1 MYFVF
6 ASAMPPVPV
15 PSALKTGQCV
25 RAGVVPW
32 CVIQSAAHMPRA
44 SDRAHGVQG
53 TDYHDPPPLPVQL
66 LREHAAR
73 GQLVVCG
80 HSLGAMAALGA
91 VMTASLQEGQQ
102 GASAQIAL
110 HDAAATGAESDCEGG
125 GSESPVGETQSG
137 AALVCGST
145 PGSAPELAR
154 DAARTREDAWPADDE
169 SVGSGWEC
177 SDLGEG
183 GVHAEA
189 GAGQRWGALEGLE
202 HVVLLSPATMMWPL
216 WYQSLLPSDWW
227 THPPSWC
234 LFPSVILV
242 SLHAPPSAPHCPCAR
257 PHSGL
262 FTSLLLPGKPV
273 VSHAAHSAQR
283 ERTRCASS
291 LIECVCVCVCVCV
304 YYACMETG
312 QERSKRGWL
321 KAIP

>member
-1 MYFVF
+1 
-6 ASAMPPVPV
+6 MPPVPV

-110 HDAAATGAESDCEGG
+110 DDAAATGAESDCEGG

-154 DAARTREDAWPADDE
+154 DAARTRDDAWPADDE

-189 GAGQRWGALEGLE
+189 DAGQRWGALEGLE

-227 THPPSWC
+227 THPPSWSRKVETWVVKGDP
-234 LFPSVILV
+234 LAES
-242 SLHAPPSAPHCPCAR
+242 
-257 PHSGL
+257 
-262 FTSLLLPGKPV
+262 LPGGALKAPQIPGKTQV
-273 VSHAAHSAQR
+273 LPSRVRPRCPHVHENQAFVNFVSHSY
-283 ERTRCASS
+283 ETEAS
-291 LIECVCVCVCVCV
+291 
-304 YYACMETG
+304 
-312 QERSKRGWL
+312 
-321 KAIP
+321 